1 MRSIS
6 PLRPPRVARLAGP
19 GLPGRLCSLLMLL
32 CLGAAAAGCG
42 SGGSDES
49 LPKVTGAYLSDPAIS
64 MPTGTPPAGLV
75 VRTLIQGT
83 GPVVDS
89 ADLALVYVEGKVWA
103 GDREVF
109 DSYTNRQPQSV
120 PLATGGVM
128 PAWKQLAGERVGS
141 RVMMVV
147 PPADGFGK
155 NGYAQ
160 LNIAG
165 GDTLVFVFDV
175 LSSVPEQA
183 GAKGAEVAYDPGKTL
198 PKVVEGGAAAGPKIT
213 IPAKTAAPTKLTVK
227 TLVQGGGEKLTS
239 GETVVVQYSG
249 VVWRSG
255 QVFDSTYANKTPDTF
270 VLGANEVIP
279 GMESALG
286 GVRVG
291 SRILMII
298 PPALAYGDQAEPP
311 YIENNDTLVFV
322 VDVIDAYKPQTA

>member
-1 MRSIS
+1 
-6 PLRPPRVARLAGP
+6 LRW
-19 GLPGRLCSLLMLL
+19 LCALLMVLIF
-32 CLGAAAAGCG
+32 GASAAGCG
-42 SGGSDES
+42 SGVSDDS

-64 MPTGTPPAGLV
+64 MPTGNPPSGLV
-75 VRTLIQGT
+75 IRTLIQGD
-83 GPVVDS
+83 GPVVQS
-89 ADLALVYVEGKVWA
+89 GDLALVYVEGKVWA

-155 NGYAQ
+155 KGYSQ

-165 GDTLVFVFDV
+165 SDTLVFVFDV
-175 LSSVPEQA
+175 LSAVSEQA
-183 GAKGAEVAYDPGKTL
+183 VAKGAPVAYDPGSKL
-198 PKVVEGGAAAGPKIT
+198 PAVVEQSATAGPEIT
-213 IPAKTAAPTKLTVK
+213 IPAKTAPPGKLTVK
-227 TLVQGGGEKLTS
+227 TLVQGTGAPLTS
-239 GETVVVQYSG
+239 GQTVVVQYSG

-255 QVFDSTYANKTPDTF
+255 KVFDSTYVNKTPDTF

-279 GMESALG
+279 GMEEALG

-291 SRILMII
+291 SRILMVI
-298 PPALAYGDQAEPP
+298 PPALAYGNQAEPP
-311 YIENNDTLVFV
+311 YIDNNDTLVFV
-322 VDVIDAYKPQTA
+322 VDVVDAYTPQTA